1 MPYDPAQIAWPSAL
15 HLPVSALQLAML
27 TTGRTLCNQP
37 SAAVEHHLEY
47 TGAVVQSH
55 EPCQPQM
62 FSKLQ
67 PDFCVP
73 QAHKLFS
80 KLQWVGAAVAVFAA
94 AFAAFSFG
102 SGAPLKKL
110 IAPTVLAAIAGAL
123 GALARDYREKLEF
136 VDYRCVLLN

>member
-1 MPYDPAQIAWPSAL
+1 MNTQEQWSS
-15 HLPVSALQLAML
+15 HMSPVSRRCSVSCNL
-27 TTGRTLCNQP
+27 TSVC
-37 SAAVEHHLEY
+37 
-47 TGAVVQSH
+47 
-55 EPCQPQM
+55 
-62 FSKLQ
+62 
-67 PDFCVP
+67 P